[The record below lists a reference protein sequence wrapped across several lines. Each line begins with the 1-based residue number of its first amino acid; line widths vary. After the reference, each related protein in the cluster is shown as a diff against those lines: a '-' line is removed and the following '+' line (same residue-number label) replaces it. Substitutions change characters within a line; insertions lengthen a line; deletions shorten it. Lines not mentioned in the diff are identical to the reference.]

1 MENFH
6 VEQDQPNFWI
16 GLLIAFILGLV
27 GSVVWATVY
36 FFGYLAWLVAFL
48 MVYVMAWGYKK
59 FNLVMDKK
67 GYICIAIF
75 AFFEI
80 ALALILAFIFVAMST
95 DMSFGEALKETFMY
109 LFTNLSFII
118 NAVLS
123 VIAIVVACII
133 HNHIEKDREKK
144 ITEKTVIDVN
154 PIETKTEEE
163 NNGKEIKDD
172 ANISDNKNDNKDIK
186 Q

>member
-59 FNLVMDKK
+59 FNLVMDKR

-109 LFTNLSFII
+109 LFTNFSFII

-144 ITEKTVIDVN
+144 FAEKNIVDITPV
-154 PIETKTEEE
+154 ETKTEE
-163 NNGKEIKDD
+163 KEIKTEQKETNEESKSEKE
-172 ANISDNKNDNKDIK
+172 NIDSNK
-186 Q
+186 